1 MGIGG
6 RLGSEHLLELGV
18 GGGEAV
24 DDELERAG
32 RQSELLGD
40 FEELR
45 EQNKQEERG
54 TRNEEGRRGS
64 KRGGRWKEG
73 GGREGK
79 KRVRK
84 CLWFLVR
91 LDKHSQERRRRRR
104 NKAMRPDSN

>member
-1 MGIGG
+1 M
-6 RLGSEHLLELGV
+6 LELGV

-54 TRNEEGRRGS
+54 T
-64 KRGGRWKEG
+64 KKEG
-73 GGREGK
+73 EEAREGEGG
-79 KRVRK
+79 KREGGER
-84 CLWFLVR
+84 
-91 LDKHSQERRRRRR
+91 ERRE
-104 NKAMRPDSN
+104 

>member
-54 TRNEEGRRGS
+54 T
-64 KRGGRWKEG
+64 KKEG
-73 GGREGK
+73 EEAREGEGG
-79 KRVRK
+79 KREGGER
-84 CLWFLVR
+84 
-91 LDKHSQERRRRRR
+91 ERRE
-104 NKAMRPDSN
+104 